1 MVLQQNMYS
10 TTNPLTRRGLTVP
23 MGPKMKEMKRL
34 GKIAIWSL
42 CFATLTL
49 SCTKVEQAES
59 AQAQISYN
67 VVQYTQTKAAGEYP
81 TNVPF
86 VSSAFYLEDGKT
98 WAANRS
104 EAKPYIENAI
114 ISYDVTR
121 TNWRDADHS
130 YYWPRAGK
138 LTFFSYSPQA
148 IKDYTQIDRN
158 SGITITDWD
167 VNSHKDVDIMI
178 ADVQTDQTANQNVGT
193 YTGVPTIFRHALSKI
208 SGFTFNLHKDYY
220 TASKIEFLL
229 NSIVIKNM
237 PQRGSYSNTMPSKSN
252 IGAWNK
258 AAEGVYSYTWYSND
272 SGTIIPYSESTPLA
286 IPANGLS
293 SFSELYLLPQLYPAD
308 GGPSLEI
315 TYTKRTYGL
324 YGSYTDSQITA
335 SVSFYDLFASTGHRL
350 VINRNLTFNIVFNI
364 DSNLI
369 TWAPDQQDWDG
380 SDFKIDF

>member
-1 MVLQQNMYS
+1 
-10 TTNPLTRRGLTVP
+10 
-23 MGPKMKEMKRL
+23 MGPKMKEMKRF

-49 SCTKVEQAES
+49 SCTKVEQSEPT
-59 AQAQISYN
+59 QAQICYN

-86 VSSAFYLEDGKT
+86 VSTAFYLENGKT

-114 ISYDVTR
+114 ISFDFDGA
-121 TNWRDADHS
+121 NWRDADHS

-148 IKDYTQIDRN
+148 VQSSTQIDRN

-167 VNSHKDVDIMI
+167 VNSHQDVDIMI
-178 ADVQTDQTANQNVGT
+178 ADVQTDQTANQTGVT

-208 SGFTFNLHKDYY
+208 SGFTFNLHKDYANGHSSGSY
-220 TASKIEFLL
+220 DNGDVVFILK
-229 NSIVIKNM
+229 SIVIKNM
-237 PQRGSYSNTMPSKSN
+237 PQKGTYSNTMPSESN

-258 AAEGVYSYTWYSND
+258 AANGIYSYTWYSNAL
-272 SGTIIPYSESTPLA
+272 GTPIPYSKSNSVA
-286 IPANGLS
+286 IPGSGLS
-293 SFSELYLLPQLYPAD
+293 PYSELYLLPQLYPAD

-369 TWAPDQQDWDG
+369 TWAPDQQNWDG

>member
-1 MVLQQNMYS
+1 
-10 TTNPLTRRGLTVP
+10 
-23 MGPKMKEMKRL
+23 MKVMKRF

-42 CFATLTL
+42 CFAILTL
-49 SCTKVEQAES
+49 SCTKVEQSES
-59 AQAQISYN
+59 AQSQICYN

-86 VSSAFYLEDGKT
+86 VSSAFYLENGKT

-114 ISYDVTR
+114 ISFDG
-121 TNWRDADHS
+121 TNWRDKDHS

-138 LTFFSYSPQA
+138 LTFFSYSPKAIQA
-148 IKDYTQIDRN
+148 STNIDRN

-167 VNSHKDVDIMI
+167 VDAHKDVDIMI
-178 ADVQTDQTANQNVGT
+178 ADVQTDQTANQNVET

-208 SGFTFNLHKDYY
+208 SGFTFNLHKDYANGHSSGSY
-220 TASKIEFLL
+220 ANGDVVFILK
-229 NSIVIKNM
+229 SIVISNM
-237 PQRGSYSNTMPSKSN
+237 PQKGTYSNTMPSESN
-252 IGAWNK
+252 LGVWTK
-258 AAEGVYSYTWYSND
+258 AEDGVHDYTWYS
-272 SGTIIPYSESTPLA
+272 SASETIIPYSATPMV
-286 IPANGLS
+286 IKANGLS
-293 SFSELYLLPQLYPAD
+293 PYEELYLLPQLYPAVD
-308 GGPSLEI
+308 GPSLKI
-315 TYTKRTYGL
+315 KYTKRTYTGN
-324 YGSYTDSQITA
+324 GKKKYTDSNITA

>member
-1 MVLQQNMYS
+1 
-10 TTNPLTRRGLTVP
+10 
-23 MGPKMKEMKRL
+23 MKRF

-42 CFATLTL
+42 CFAILTL
-49 SCTKVEQAES
+49 SCTKVEQSES
-59 AQAQISYN
+59 AQSQICYN

-86 VSSAFYLEDGKT
+86 VSSAFYLENGKT

-114 ISYDVTR
+114 ISFDG
-121 TNWRDADHS
+121 TNWRDKDHS

-138 LTFFSYSPQA
+138 LTFFSYSPKAIQA
-148 IKDYTQIDRN
+148 STNIDRN

-167 VNSHKDVDIMI
+167 VDAHKDVDIMI
-178 ADVQTDQTANQNVGT
+178 ADVQTDQTANQNVET

-208 SGFTFNLHKDYY
+208 SGFTFNLHKDYAHGHSSGSY
-220 TASKIEFLL
+220 ANGDVVFILK
-229 NSIVIKNM
+229 SIVIKNM
-237 PQRGSYSNTMPSKSN
+237 PQKGTYSNTMPSESN

-258 AAEGVYSYTWYSND
+258 AADGIYSYTWYSNA
-272 SGTIIPYSESTPLA
+272 SGTTIPYSTSDPLT

-293 SFSELYLLPQLYPAD
+293 SYSELYLLPQLYPKD

-315 TYTKRTYGL
+315 TYTKRTYETN
-324 YGSYTDSQITA
+324 GSVTDAQVTA

>member
-1 MVLQQNMYS
+1 
-10 TTNPLTRRGLTVP
+10 
-23 MGPKMKEMKRL
+23 MGPKMKEMKRF

-86 VSSAFYLEDGKT
+86 VSTAFYLEDGKT

-237 PQRGSYSNTMPSKSN
+237 PQKGSYSNTMPSKSN

-258 AAEGVYSYTWYSND
+258 AADRVYDYTWYSNA
-272 SGTIIPYSESTPLA
+272 SGITIPYSTSDPTD
-286 IPANGLS
+286 ISANGLS
-293 SFSELYLLPQLYPAD
+293 PYSELYLLPQLYPAD

-315 TYTKRTYGL
+315 KYTKRTYDKK
-324 YGSYTDSQITA
+324 GSSTDSQVTA

-364 DSNLI
+364 DANLI
-369 TWAPDQQDWDG
+369 TWAPDQQNWDG

>member
-1 MVLQQNMYS
+1 
-10 TTNPLTRRGLTVP
+10 
-23 MGPKMKEMKRL
+23 MGPKMKEMKRF

-67 VVQYTQTKAAGEYP
+67 VVQYTQTKAAGLYP
-81 TNVPF
+81 KTEKF
-86 VSSAFYLEDGKT
+86 ISTAFYLEDGKT
-98 WAANRS
+98 WAANHS
-104 EAKPYIENAI
+104 EAIAYIENAI

-148 IKDYTQIDRN
+148 IKGSTKIDRN
-158 SGITITDWD
+158 SGITITNWD
-167 VNSHKDVDIMI
+167 VNSHQDVDIMI
-178 ADVQTDQTANQNVGT
+178 ADVQTDQTANQTGVT
-193 YTGVPTIFRHALSKI
+193 YTGVPTIFRHSLSKI
-208 SGFTFNLHKDYY
+208 SGYTCNLHKDYY

-237 PQRGSYSNTMPSKSN
+237 PQKGTYSNTMPSESN

-258 AAEGVYSYTWYSND
+258 AADGIYSYTWYSNA
-272 SGTIIPYSESTPLA
+272 SGTTIPYSESTPLA

-293 SFSELYLLPQLYPAD
+293 PYSELYLLPQLYPAD

-315 TYTKRTYGL
+315 KYTKRSYT
-324 YGSYTDSQITA
+324 SNERYTDSQVTA
-335 SVSFYDLFASTGHRL
+335 SVSFYDLFASTGRRL

-369 TWAPDQQDWDG
+369 TWAPDQQDWG
-380 SDFKIDF
+380 SGDFTIDF

>member
-1 MVLQQNMYS
+1 MYS

>member
-1 MVLQQNMYS
+1 
-10 TTNPLTRRGLTVP
+10 
-23 MGPKMKEMKRL
+23 MKRF

-49 SCTKVEQAES
+49 SCTKVEQSES
-59 AQAQISYN
+59 VQSQICYN
-67 VVQYTQTKAAGEYP
+67 VVQCTQTKAAGLYP
-81 TNVPF
+81 TDVPF
-86 VSSAFYLEDGKT
+86 VSSAFYLENGKT
-98 WAANRS
+98 WAANHS
-104 EAKPYIENAI
+104 EAIAYIENAI
-114 ISYDVTR
+114 ISFDG
-121 TNWRDADHS
+121 TNWRDKDHS

-148 IKDYTQIDRN
+148 IKASTQIDRN
-158 SGITITDWD
+158 SGITIKDWD
-167 VNSHKDVDIMI
+167 VNANQNIDIMV
-178 ADVQTDQTANQNVGT
+178 ADVQTEQTSNQNVGT

-208 SGFTFNLHKDYY
+208 SGFTFNLHKDYAHGHTSGSY
-220 TASKIEFLL
+220 IKDDIVFILK
-229 NSIVIKNM
+229 SIVIKNM
-237 PQRGSYSNTMPSKSN
+237 PQKGTYSNTMPSESN
-252 IGAWNK
+252 IGVWTK
-258 AAEGVYSYTWYSND
+258 AADGVHDYYTWYSD
-272 SGTIIPYSESTPLA
+272 ADGTTIPYSTSNPLA
-286 IPANGLS
+286 ITANGLS
-293 SFSELYLLPQLYPAD
+293 PYSELYLLPQLYPAD

>member
-1 MVLQQNMYS
+1 
-10 TTNPLTRRGLTVP
+10 
-23 MGPKMKEMKRL
+23 MKRF

-67 VVQYTQTKAAGEYP
+67 VVQYTQTKVAGEYP
-81 TNVPF
+81 TTVPF
-86 VSSAFYLEDGKT
+86 VSSAFYLENGKT

-114 ISYDVTR
+114 ISYDEAR
-121 TNWRDADHS
+121 TSWHDADHA

-148 IKDYTQIDRN
+148 IKASTQIDRN

-167 VNSHKDVDIMI
+167 VHYHQNVDIMI

-193 YTGVPTIFRHALSKI
+193 YTSVPTIFRHALSKI

-229 NSIVIKNM
+229 NSIVIKKM
-237 PQRGSYSNTMPSKSN
+237 PQKGTYSNTMPSESN

-258 AAEGVYSYTWYSND
+258 AADGVYDYTWYSNA
-272 SGTIIPYSESTPLA
+272 SGITIPYSESTPLA

-293 SFSELYLLPQLYPAD
+293 SYSELYLLPQHYPTD

-315 TYTKRTYGL
+315 KYTKRTYGKKGL
-324 YGSYTDSQITA
+324 FTDSQVTA
-335 SVSFYDLFASTGHRL
+335 TVSFYDLFASTGHRL